1 MSIIAIMLSVGVMVV
16 SVSMVNGFTS
26 EIQNKLFGFWGHI
39 HIDHLDNNQT
49 FDETPISKNQQFVDD
64 IDTIKSIESIHAYA
78 YKPGIIKT
86 KDNIEGIIIKGLG
99 TDYDWTFI
107 QSFIKEGEVL
117 QLKEGE
123 TIRELMISE
132 TTAKRLNLEVDSK
145 VIIYFMRTEVADR
158 IGRAFQVKG
167 IFNTGLEEYDKQFVL
182 ADINVIRE
190 LNGWSE
196 DQIGGFEVKLKDVS
210 QLLEMDEFIYKD
222 LIGPE
227 LKTETIMESN
237 PNIFEWLRLQKFNEF
252 IILLLMLVVA
262 ILNMIT
268 ALLILILDRTKMIGT
283 LKALGANNGFIRRVF
298 IYNAMYI
305 ITWGIILGNVVGL
318 GLCLIQK
325 YFHIIKLPEDSYY
338 VTVAPVKINLLHIAG
353 INLATIAICTLVLLL
368 PAMLISRISPV
379 KAIRFE

>member
-1 MSIIAIMLSVGVMVV
+1 MVV

-49 FDETPISKNQQFVDD
+49 FDETPISKNQKFVGEV
-64 IDTIKSIESIHAYA
+64 DTIKSIESIYAYA

-86 KDNIEGIIIKGLG
+86 KDNIEGIIIKGLDE
-99 TDYDWTFI
+99 DYDWAFI
-107 QSFIKEGEVL
+107 NSFIKEGQVL
-117 QLKEGE
+117 DLQPDE
-123 TIRELMISE
+123 TSRDLLISE
-132 TTAKRLNLEVDSK
+132 TTAKRLNLTINSRV
-145 VIIYFMRTEVADR
+145 VIYFMRSEDANR
-158 IGRAFQVKG
+158 IGRAFKVKG

-182 ADINVIRE
+182 ADISVIRD
-190 LNGWSE
+190 LNGWTK
-196 DQIGGFEVKLKDVS
+196 DQVGGFEVKLKDVS
-210 QLLEMDEFIYKD
+210 RLLEMDEFIYKD

-268 ALLILILDRTKMIGT
+268 ALLILILDRTKMIGM

-298 IYNAMYI
+298 Y
-305 ITWGIILGNVVGL
+305 L
-318 GLCLIQK
+318 
-325 YFHIIKLPEDSYY
+325 
-338 VTVAPVKINLLHIAG
+338 
-353 INLATIAICTLVLLL
+353 
-368 PAMLISRISPV
+368 
-379 KAIRFE
+379 